1 VDTQV
6 TADYAALVAQA
17 VGALLLGVL
26 LLGFHRHYRKGY
38 LLHWAWSWLCFCA
51 YVAGTAATS
60 VLASRLGP
68 AHPAA
73 LVPAVVSGIAG
84 YLQLAFLIF
93 GAYELE
99 AGRPPRRL
107 PRWLIPALA
116 VAGLSSSVLFVT
128 DPDAGA
134 WRYFARVGLRSL
146 VASAALVVAGL
157 RVWESRLDEGE
168 MGIPRLGPK
177 LVGVGCFAYGLAQ
190 LQYVVLAAVSLQW
203 MRMPTPLVHLG
214 WLDFILQWV
223 MGLGMVVCL
232 LEEERRT
239 AVRASAQIEHLA
251 YYDGLTGLPNRELFI
266 DRLGLA
272 LVQAH
277 RDSRKL
283 AVLFLDL
290 DRFKLINDSL
300 GHSVGDELLRAMG
313 KRVHAVVREGD
324 TVARLG
330 GDEFTLLLPGVH
342 NASEAARVAH
352 KLLEAVRAPFQLQGR
367 EVYVTTS
374 IGISLYPD
382 DGLDAESLI
391 RNADIAMYRAKE
403 QGRDRFQLYAPAM
416 NAQAE
421 ERLGLEH
428 GLRKAL
434 AQEQL
439 VLHYQPIIEVATG
452 RIHGTEALLRW
463 RHPDL
468 GLVPP
473 DDFIELA
480 EMTGLITPMGPWIL
494 EEACARTRAWQRGTR
509 YYFSVAVNLSARQFL
524 ERDLVAQV
532 KRALRRSGLEG
543 RYLELE
549 ITESVAMQGAEN
561 TLRTLTELK
570 ALGVRIS
577 IDDFGTGYSSLAY
590 LKRFPIDTL
599 KIDHSFVSDIG
610 IDANDAAIASAV
622 IAMAHGLGLRV
633 VAEGVEREEQLDFL
647 RRQRCDHY
655 QGYLFSR
662 PLAADEFHAL
672 LRDGP
677 RGPDAP
683 AGPRRLPD
691 R

>member
-17 VGALLLGVL
+17 VGALLLGAL
-26 LLGFHRHYRKGY
+26 LLGFYRQYRKGY
-38 LLHWAWSWLCFCA
+38 LLHWAWSWICFFV
-51 YVAGTAATS
+51 YLAAD
-60 VLASRLGP
+60 VVGLLLASRVAP

-73 LVPAVVSGIAG
+73 LLAAVFSGVAG
-84 YLQLAFLIF
+84 YLQFGFLVF

-107 PRWLIPALA
+107 ARWVIPALA
-116 VAGLSSSVLFVT
+116 LVGLGTSLLFVAN
-128 DPDAGA
+128 PNAGP
-134 WRYFARVGLRSL
+134 WRYLARVGLRAL
-146 VASAALVVAGL
+146 VAFAAFLVAGL
-157 RVWESRLDEGE
+157 RVWESRLDDGDI
-168 MGIPRLGPK
+168 GIPRLGPQ
-177 LVGVGCFAYGLAQ
+177 LVAVGFFAYGLAQ
-190 LQYVVLAAVSLQW
+190 LQYLVLALVSLQW
-203 MRMPTPLVHLG
+203 MRLPPQLPHLG

-232 LEEERRT
+232 LEEERRS
-239 AVRASAQIEHLA
+239 AVRASVQIEHLA

-266 DRLGLA
+266 DRLSLA

-277 RDSRKL
+277 RDSKQL

-290 DRFKLINDSL
+290 DRFKQINDSL

-313 KRVHAVVREGD
+313 TRVHEAVREGD
-324 TVARLG
+324 TLARLG

-342 NASEAARVAH
+342 NAAEAARVAQ
-352 KLLEAVRAPFQLQGR
+352 KLLEAVRRPFELHGR
-367 EVYVTTS
+367 ELFVTTS
-374 IGISLYPD
+374 IGISLYPE
-382 DGLDAESLI
+382 DGVDAESLI
-391 RNADIAMYRAKE
+391 RSADIAMYRAKE
-403 QGRDRFQLYAPAM
+403 QGRDRFQLHAPAM
-416 NAQAE
+416 NAQAV
-421 ERLGLEH
+421 ERMGLEH

-439 VLHYQPIIEVATG
+439 VIHYQPIIEVATG

-463 RHPDL
+463 RHPEL

-473 DDFIELA
+473 DDFIDLA

-494 EEACARTRAWQRGTR
+494 EEACGRTRAWQRGTR
-509 YYFSVAVNLSARQFL
+509 FYFSIAVNLSARQFQ
-524 ERDLVAQV
+524 ERDLVSQV
-532 KRALRRSGLEG
+532 KRALQSTGLEA
-543 RYLELE
+543 RFLELE
-549 ITESVAMQGAEN
+549 ITESVAMQTAEN
-561 TLRTLTELK
+561 TLRTLRELK

-599 KIDHSFVSDIG
+599 KIDQSFVSDIG
-610 IDANDAAIASAV
+610 TNAEDSAITSAV

-633 VAEGVEREEQLDFL
+633 VAEGVEREEQLEFL

-662 PLAADEFHAL
+662 PLAPDEVAAL
-672 LRDGP
+672 LREGP
-677 RGPDAP
+677 PGP
-683 AGPRRLPD
+683 AGPGRA
-691 R
+691 

>member
-6 TADYAALVAQA
+6 TAESAALVAQA
-17 VGALLLGVL
+17 VGALLLGGL
-26 LLGFHRHYRKGY
+26 LLGFHRHYRKRY
-38 LLHWAWSWLCFCA
+38 LLHWAWSWACFA
-51 YVAGTAATS
+51 VYALAAVAGA
-60 VLASRLGP
+60 VLANRFDA

-73 LVPAVVSGIAG
+73 IASAVLSGVAG
-84 YLQLAFLIF
+84 YLQLGFLVF

-99 AGRPPRRL
+99 AGRQPHRL
-107 PRWLIPALA
+107 PSRLIPALA
-116 VAGLSSSVLFVT
+116 LVGLATALLFVG
-128 DPDAGA
+128 PDQGAG
-134 WRYFARVGLRSL
+134 RYFARVGVR
-146 VASAALVVAGL
+146 AAAACAAFVVAGL
-157 RVWESRLDEGE
+157 RVWESRLDAEE

-177 LVGVGCFAYGLAQ
+177 LVGVGFFAYGLAQ
-190 LQYVVLAAVSLQW
+190 LQYVVLALVSLQW
-203 MRMPTPLVHLG
+203 MRMQPPLVHLG

-232 LEEERRT
+232 LEEERRA
-239 AVRASAQIEHLA
+239 AVRASVQIEHLA
-251 YYDGLTGLPNRELFI
+251 YYDGLTALPNRELFI
-266 DRLGLA
+266 DRLSLA

-277 RDSRKL
+277 RDGKKL

-290 DRFKLINDSL
+290 DRFKQINDSL

-313 KRVHAVVREGD
+313 KRVHEAVREGD
-324 TVARLG
+324 TLARLG

-342 NASEAARVAH
+342 NASEAARIAQ
-352 KLLEAVRAPFQLQGR
+352 KLLEAVRQPFQLQGR
-367 EVYVTTS
+367 ELYVNTS
-374 IGISLYPD
+374 IGISIYPE
-382 DGLDAESLI
+382 DGVDAESLI
-391 RNADIAMYRAKE
+391 RSADIAMYRAKE

-416 NAQAE
+416 NAQAV
-421 ERLGLEH
+421 ERMGLEH

-434 AQEQL
+434 DLEQL
-439 VLHYQPIIEVATG
+439 VIHYQPIIEVASG

-494 EEACARTRAWQRGTR
+494 EEACGRTRAWQRGTR
-509 YYFSVAVNLSARQFL
+509 FYFSVAVNLSARQFL
-524 ERDLVAQV
+524 ERDLVSQV
-532 KRALRRSGLEG
+532 KRALRNTGLEA
-543 RYLELE
+543 RFLELE
-549 ITESVAMQGAEN
+549 ITESVAMQSAET
-561 TLRTLTELK
+561 TLRTLRELK

-599 KIDHSFVSDIG
+599 KIDQSFVSDIG
-610 IDANDAAIASAV
+610 TDADDSAIASAV

-633 VAEGVEREEQLDFL
+633 VAEGVEREEQLEFL

-655 QGYLFSR
+655 QGFLFSR
-662 PLAADEFHAL
+662 ALAADEFGAL

-677 RGPDAP
+677 PGPSTSPGSRGP
-683 AGPRRLPD
+683 R
-691 R
+691 

>member
-1 VDTQV
+1 M
-6 TADYAALVAQA
+6 
-17 VGALLLGVL
+17 
-26 LLGFHRHYRKGY
+26 
-38 LLHWAWSWLCFCA
+38 
-51 YVAGTAATS
+51 
-60 VLASRLGP
+60 
-68 AHPAA
+68 
-73 LVPAVVSGIAG
+73 
-84 YLQLAFLIF
+84 
-93 GAYELE
+93 
-99 AGRPPRRL
+99 
-107 PRWLIPALA
+107 
-116 VAGLSSSVLFVT
+116 
-128 DPDAGA
+128 
-134 WRYFARVGLRSL
+134 
-146 VASAALVVAGL
+146 ASAAFVVAGL
-157 RVWESRLDEGE
+157 RVWESRLDAGDI
-168 MGIPRLGPK
+168 GIPRLGPK
-177 LVGVGCFAYGLAQ
+177 LVAVGCFAYGLAQ

-203 MRMPTPLVHLG
+203 MRLEAHFVHLG
-214 WLDFILQWV
+214 WLDFMLQWV

-239 AVRASAQIEHLA
+239 AVRASVQIEHLA
-251 YYDGLTGLPNRELFI
+251 YYDGLTALPNRELFI
-266 DRLGLA
+266 DRLSLA

-277 RDSRKL
+277 RDNRKL

-300 GHSVGDELLRAMG
+300 GHAVGDELLRAMG
-313 KRVHAVVREGD
+313 KRVHEAVREGD
-324 TVARLG
+324 TLARLG

-342 NASEAARVAH
+342 NAAEAARVAQ
-352 KLLEAVRAPFQLQGR
+352 KVLEAARAPFQLQGR
-367 EVYVTTS
+367 EVFVTTS
-374 IGISLYPD
+374 IGISLYPE
-382 DGLDAESLI
+382 DGADAEALI

-416 NAQAE
+416 NAQAV

-434 AQEQL
+434 AQDQL

-452 RIHGTEALLRW
+452 RIHGMEALLRW

-480 EMTGLITPMGPWIL
+480 EATGLITPMGPWIL
-494 EEACARTRAWQRGTR
+494 EEACGRTRAWQRGTR

-524 ERDLVAQV
+524 ERDLVSQV
-532 KRALRRSGLEG
+532 ERALSTTGLEA

-549 ITESVAMQGAEN
+549 ITESVAMQSAEN

-599 KIDHSFVSDIG
+599 KIDQSFVSDIVT
-610 IDANDAAIASAV
+610 DRNDSAITAAV

-662 PLAADEFHAL
+662 PLAADEFLAL
-672 LRDGP
+672 LRDGAPGTPAAGPAPAVRPLGGGYCDPAVGPAARGGTAAGRAAGEAQQVQAP
-677 RGPDAP
+677 RGRGGEDAVGRRGIQAHGPDPVRDQAVGGQPLPGVPGVLAAEDAAP
-683 AGPRRLPD
+683 GEVAGVERAPVGVGGQPGDVGERYPARAARPGLRPGRVD

>member
-1 VDTQV
+1 VETQV

-17 VGALLLGVL
+17 VGALLLGGL

-38 LLHWAWSWLCFCA
+38 LLHWARSWLSFCV
-51 YVAGTAATS
+51 YLVGAA
-60 VLASRLGP
+60 LALHLSTRLSA

-73 LVPAVVSGIAG
+73 LVVALISGVAG
-84 YLQLAFLIF
+84 YLQLGFLVF

-107 PRWLIPALA
+107 PRRLIPALA
-116 VAGLSSSVLFVT
+116 LLGVATSLLFV
-128 DPDAGA
+128 DDADGGAA
-134 WRYFARVGLRSL
+134 WRYFARVGVRAL
-146 VASAALVVAGL
+146 VACAAFLVAGL
-157 RVWESRLDEGE
+157 RVWESRMDAGE
-168 MGIPRLGPK
+168 VGIPRLGPK
-177 LVGVGCFAYGLAQ
+177 LVGGAFFAYGLAQ
-190 LQYVVLAAVSLQW
+190 LQYLVLAVVSLQW
-203 MRMPTPLVHLG
+203 MRLPAPLVHLG

-232 LEEERRT
+232 LEEERH
-239 AVRASAQIEHLA
+239 AALRAAAQIEHLA
-251 YYDGLTGLPNRELFI
+251 YYDGLTSLPNRELFI
-266 DRLGLA
+266 DRLSLA

-300 GHSVGDELLRAMG
+300 GHAVGDELLRAMG
-313 KRVHAVVREGD
+313 ERVHEAVREGD
-324 TVARLG
+324 TLARLG

-342 NASEAARVAH
+342 NAPEAARVAQ
-352 KLLEAVRAPFQLQGR
+352 KLLETVRPPFQIQGR

-374 IGISLYPD
+374 IGISIYPD

-391 RNADIAMYRAKE
+391 RSADIAMYRAKE

-416 NAQAE
+416 NAQAA
-421 ERLGLEH
+421 ERMRLEH
-428 GLRKAL
+428 GLRTAL
-434 AQEQL
+434 AQGQL
-439 VLHYQPIIEVATG
+439 VIHYQPIIEVATG

-463 RHPDL
+463 RHPEL

-494 EEACARTRAWQRGTR
+494 EEACGRTRAWQRGTR
-509 YYFSVAVNLSARQFL
+509 FYFSIAVNLSARQFQ
-524 ERDLVAQV
+524 ERDLVSQV
-532 KRALRRSGLEG
+532 RRALRKTGLEG
-543 RYLELE
+543 RFLELE
-549 ITESVAMQGAEN
+549 ITEGVAMHGAEA

-590 LKRFPIDTL
+590 LKKFPIDTL
-599 KIDHSFVSDIG
+599 KIDQSFVSDVG
-610 IDANDAAIASAV
+610 TDANDSAIAAAV

-633 VAEGVEREEQLDFL
+633 VAEGVEREDQLDFL

-662 PLAADEFHAL
+662 PLAAEEFQAL

-677 RGPDAP
+677 PGPAAP
-683 AGPRRLPD
+683 VGPRRLA
-691 R
+691 